1 MLVIY
6 LHRSQVGLLEVLR
19 EVCPDLVLAPENR
32 YLRLCC
38 LSRVSDPYGL
48 SCRIHEDGLLDVTRA
63 DR

>member
-6 LHRSQVGLLEVLR
+6 LHRSQVVVLEVLR
-19 EVCPDLVLAPENR
+19 DVCPDLALAPGNR

-38 LSRVSDPYGL
+38 LSRVSDPCGL
-48 SCRIHEDGLLDVTRA
+48 SCRIHEDGLPDVTRA